1 MMKSIVWEPE
11 SVMQGLLPEDV
22 DVKLDFSATS
32 INNHIANFSWKKSFQ
47 KILHIR
53 LYDWIL
59 MKSHAKSY

>member
-32 INNHIANFSWKKSFQ
+32 INNHIANFS
-47 KILHIR
+47 
-53 LYDWIL
+53 
-59 MKSHAKSY
+59 